1 MFAAKN
7 KKDTKIRTAILI
19 VIAVLLAGIVITEIL
34 IYRNIDKYKYQFYG
48 EMTEDLQDSKLYSD
62 MRSGKSFCFL
72 GDSITIG
79 AVTGLVPWYHHIELE
94 ITGEVSNFSNNGWSS
109 KTLKERADEIPVAD
123 VYVVA
128 IGINDVVF
136 VKEDKGALTPE
147 EYVENLQAMTDNIRS
162 RSPEAE
168 FYFVAPWPF
177 LKQPEDIE
185 ELRDDFAAEL
195 DKWCDEQGME
205 FIDPEGPI
213 EAAFDEDSPKT
224 YMADYLHPNAKK
236 GIGLYS
242 YAVLKEAE

>member
-1 MFAAKN
+1 MFGAKN
-7 KKDTKIRTAILI
+7 KKDTKIRTILLI
-19 VIAVLLAGIVITEIL
+19 VIALLLAGIVVTEIL
-34 IYRNIDKYKYQFYG
+34 IYRSVDKYKYRFYG
-48 EMTEDLQDSKLYSD
+48 EMTEDLEDSRLYSD

-72 GDSITIG
+72 GDSITLGG
-79 AVTGLVPWYHHIELE
+79 ATGLIPWYYHIEQE
-94 ITGEVSNFSNNGWSS
+94 IKGDVSNFSDNGWSS
-109 KTLKERADEIPVAD
+109 KTLKEKADQIPIAD

-147 EYVENLQAMTDNIRS
+147 EYVENLQAMTDSIRS
-162 RSPEAE
+162 RAPEAK

-177 LKQPEDIE
+177 LDQPEDIE
-185 ELRDDFAAEL
+185 ELRDGFAAEL

-205 FIDPEGPI
+205 FIDPKEPI
-213 EAAFDEDSPKT
+213 EAAFEKDTPRP
-224 YMADYLHPNAKK
+224 YMVDYLHPNAKE